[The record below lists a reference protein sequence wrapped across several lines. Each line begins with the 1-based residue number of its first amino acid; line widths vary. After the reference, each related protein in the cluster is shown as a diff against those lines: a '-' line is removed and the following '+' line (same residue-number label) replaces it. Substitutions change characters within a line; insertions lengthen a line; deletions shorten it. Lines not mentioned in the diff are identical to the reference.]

1 MQTKFLKPYQEE
13 IIREDKKKVLLAFGT
28 GYSKTIISLALANNT
43 PNCKV
48 LVICQKTQRDEKK
61 FENEAKDFGLTSLEL
76 TVVSKEQFKKEFNA
90 LLAQPFDCLIVDECQ
105 KFLSGVSPNTYT
117 RRGIKYP
124 KKSQLFE
131 KLEEFIKTKPL
142 ERLYLLSATP
152 ASKPLRVY
160 AIATLWGY
168 KWDYFAFREKYY
180 YRIPLGFG
188 ERWEV
193 QKKPELKDKLIELV
207 KSFGYTGTIADH
219 HEIPEQTHVEEY
231 FSLTSDQQKA
241 IKGLKDDLDPLA
253 LNGQMRA
260 IENGINYTYE
270 TVEEDGFDVVK
281 RITKTYKNEKL
292 ERIIEIAEEF
302 PRVLIFA
309 RYTAQ
314 IEMIANA
321 LKKEGYK
328 VYTLTGKT
336 KDRGTML
343 KQADNEDC
351 IVIAQASIAE
361 GYELKTFRTVV
372 FASKSHSVEDFI
384 QAQGR
389 NLRQDSLHKNLY
401 IHLIVRGGADERCHK
416 SILEGKDFMERI
428 ME

>member
-1 MQTKFLKPYQEE
+1 MQLYKHQQD
-13 IIREDKKKVLLAFGT
+13 IINDDPHKALLALGC
-28 GYSKTIISLALANNT
+28 GGGKTLISLLLARGKT
-43 PNCKV
+43 
-48 LVICQKTQRDEKK
+48 LVICQKQQAVDKT
-61 FENEAKDFGLTSLEL
+61 FENTKEKFNLTNCEL
-76 TVVSKEQFKKEFNA
+76 IVFSKEQFKIHYKE
-90 LLAQPFDCLIVDECQ
+90 LITQ
-105 KFLSGVSPNTYT
+105 KFDTIILDEVHRVANISSNTKT
-117 RRGIKYP
+117 IKGIKYP
-124 KKSQLFE
+124 KSSQLFE
-131 KLEEFIKTKPL
+131 KVSRFIVFQNPS
-142 ERLYLLSATP
+142 RLYLLSATP

-160 AIATLWGY
+160 AIATLLGH

-188 ERWEV
+188 ERWEPR
-193 QKKPELKDKLIELV
+193 KKPELKEKLTSIV
-207 KSFGYTGTIADH
+207 KAFGYTGGLNDWFDV
-219 HEIPEQTHVEEY
+219 PEQTHVEEY
-231 FSLTSDQQKA
+231 LSLTKEQITA
-241 IKGLKDDLDPLA
+241 IKSLKNDLDPLA

-270 TVEEDGFDVVK
+270 TIEENGFDVVK

-372 FASKSHSVEDFI
+372 FASKSHSVEDYI

-389 NLRQDSLHKNLY
+389 NLRQDALYKNLY
-401 IHLIVRGGADERCHK
+401 IHLIVKGGADERCHK